1 MLVFEGFF
9 TPLLTPI
16 NFAFQRV
23 YTEMQGALE
32 KWASSGRW
40 DTIMLAGL
48 RDKAPPT
55 VFDQIIGGDLPSN
68 KVVALEIDATV
79 PTEDAAAFAILLLQC

>member
-1 MLVFEGFF
+1 
-9 TPLLTPI
+9 
-16 NFAFQRV
+16 
-23 YTEMQGALE
+23 
-32 KWASSGRW
+32 
-40 DTIMLAGL
+40 MLAGL